1 MRGILAGDA
10 WRHSPGHD
18 GRLHQESLQATS
30 PGMDSIRHV
39 TKKLCFLF
47 PAAISNARKYDVV
60 FLDVDVSSGF

>member
-39 TKKLCFLF
+39 TKNLSFLF
-47 PAAISNARKYDVV
+47 LLPYLTHEIRRS
-60 FLDVDVSSGF
+60 FPC